1 MRVPTK
7 GHTMSDVFTKSNSV
21 SSVINRKGHSTASGK
36 FSPSF
41 GVRRG
46 LIKDPNWPPAEFPE
60 HGSAASRRFRRVEM
74 SFGVELRGRPLDSAG
89 ERFEVKGDVS
99 EGGAMFLLDRKV
111 DSKHVDIVVKCA
123 VARAEVLS
131 ASKKGHFFA
140 HHCRFLDSAEALPVW
155 EAVAS
160 S

>member
-1 MRVPTK
+1 
-7 GHTMSDVFTKSNSV
+7 MSDVFTKSGSI

-41 GVRRG
+41 GVHRG

-60 HGSAASRRFRRVEM
+60 HGTAASRRFRRVEM
-74 SFGVELRGRPLDSAG
+74 TFGVELRGETR
-89 ERFEVKGDVS
+89 EVHGDVS
-99 EGGAMFLLDRKV
+99 EGGAMFLLDRRV
-111 DSKHVDIVVKCA
+111 ETKHVDIIVKGVA
-123 VARAEVLS
+123 ARAEVLS
-131 ASKKGHFFA
+131 ASKKGASFA
-140 HHCRFLDSAEALPVW
+140 HHCRFIDSAEALPVW

>member
-1 MRVPTK
+1 
-7 GHTMSDVFTKSNSV
+7 MSDVFTKSSSV

-74 SFGVELRGRPLDSAG
+74 SFGVELLG
-89 ERFEVKGDVS
+89 EAHAVKGDVS

-111 DSKHVDIVVKCA
+111 DSKHVDIVVKGA

>member
-1 MRVPTK
+1 
-7 GHTMSDVFTKSNSV
+7 MSDVFTKSTSI

-41 GVRRG
+41 GVRQG

-60 HGSAASRRFRRVEM
+60 HGTAASRRFRRVEAT
-74 SFGVELRGRPLDSAG
+74 FGVELRGEAH
-89 ERFEVKGDVS
+89 EVRGDIS
-99 EGGAMFLLDRKV
+99 EGGAMFLLGRRV
-111 DSKHVDIVVKCA
+111 DTSHVDIVVKGVA
-123 VARAEVLS
+123 ARAEVLS
-131 ASKKGHFFA
+131 ASKKGTSFA
-140 HHCRFLDSAEALPVW
+140 HHCRFIDAAEAQPVW

>member
-1 MRVPTK
+1 MSQQR
-7 GHTMSDVFTKSNSV
+7 GHTMSDVFTKSGSV
-21 SSVINRKGHSTASGK
+21 SSVIKRKGHSTASGK

-41 GVRRG
+41 GVHRG

-60 HGSAASRRFRRVEM
+60 HGTAASRRFRRVEL
-74 SFGVELRGRPLDSAG
+74 SFNVELRGEAHLVR
-89 ERFEVKGDVS
+89 GDVS

-111 DSKHVDIVVKCA
+111 ETKHVDIVVNGIA
-123 VARAEVLS
+123 ARAEVLS
-131 ASKKGHFFA
+131 ASKKGAAFA
-140 HHCRFLDSAEALPVW
+140 HHCRFIDSAEALPVW

>member
-1 MRVPTK
+1 
-7 GHTMSDVFTKSNSV
+7 MSDVFTKAGSV

-41 GVRRG
+41 GVHRG

-60 HGSAASRRFRRVEM
+60 HGTAASRRFRRVEM
-74 SFGVELRGRPLDSAG
+74 QFGVELRGEAHQVR
-89 ERFEVKGDVS
+89 GDVS
-99 EGGAMFLLDRKV
+99 EGGVMFLLDRKV
-111 DSKHVDIVVKCA
+111 ETKHVDIIVKGLA
-123 VARAEVLS
+123 ARAEVLS
-131 ASKKGHFFA
+131 ASKKGTAFA
-140 HHCRFLDSAEALPVW
+140 HHCRFIDSAEALPVW

>member
-1 MRVPTK
+1 
-7 GHTMSDVFTKSNSV
+7 MSDVFTKSNSV
-21 SSVINRKGHSTASGK
+21 SSVIHRKGHSTAAGK

-46 LIKDPNWPPAEFPE
+46 LIKDPNWPPHEFPE

-74 SFGVELRGRPLDSAG
+74 AFGIELRGEAHQ
-89 ERFEVKGDVS
+89 VKGDVS
-99 EGGAMFLLDRKV
+99 EGGAMFLLEHKV
-111 DSKHVDIVVKCA
+111 DSKHVEIIVKGHA
-123 VARAEVLS
+123 ARAEVLS
-131 ASKKGHFFA
+131 ASKKGNFFA
-140 HHCRFLDSAEALPVW
+140 HHCRFLDSSESLPVW